1 MYRFGSVSVD
11 VDSVEV
17 RVNGERRPTEPQVIG
32 VLTYLIEQRHR
43 VVTKD
48 ELLDQVWGTQFVSD
62 SAVTSRIKSVRQAIG
77 DNGRSQSMIRTVH
90 GRGYRFIADLDADLD
105 AGPGAA
111 DGLTAPTSVGEP
123 DAASTARTLDE
134 GWPLVGRDQERDRT
148 ISAARGRDGGG
159 MLLTGPAGLGKTR
172 LASAVIEDVANDDIY
187 VARIHGH
194 PGAASVPLGALAHL
208 LPPEV
213 TEIAGVRGEMARTVL
228 LQRARAAI
236 REAAG
241 DRRLVLLV
249 DDVDRVDALSQAL
262 LASLIADGAVYAVM
276 TQRMDAGQSL
286 AMEHLVR
293 SGDLEHITLS
303 PLPDDQMIALVGRVL
318 DGPVSPMTGATLVSA
333 SNGVPGVLRQLIEAS
348 LQRHLDDAGPRLAS
362 DGRRDAAR

>member
-1 MYRFGSVSVD
+1 MTRAMYRFGSVSVD
-11 VDSVEV
+11 VDSAEV

-77 DNGRSQSMIRTVH
+77 DTGRTQSMIRTVH
-90 GRGYRFIADLDADLD
+90 GRGYRFIADLDA
-105 AGPGAA
+105 GEA
-111 DGLTAPTSVGEP
+111 DPPTAPASAGEP
-123 DAASTARTLDE
+123 AAGSMVRTLDD

-148 ISAARGRDGGG
+148 ISAARGRDSGG

-172 LASAVIEDVANDDIY
+172 LARAVIEGVATEDIH

-228 LQRARAAI
+228 LQRARAADP
-236 REAAG
+236 RS
-241 DRRLVLLV
+241 RRWAPP
-249 DDVDRVDALSQAL
+249 RP
-262 LASLIADGAVYAVM
+262 
-276 TQRMDAGQSL
+276 
-286 AMEHLVR
+286 H
-293 SGDLEHITLS
+293 
-303 PLPDDQMIALVGRVL
+303 GR
-318 DGPVSPMTGATLVSA
+318 
-333 SNGVPGVLRQLIEAS
+333 
-348 LQRHLDDAGPRLAS
+348 
-362 DGRRDAAR
+362 